1 MNTTFSV
8 IVALYNCEPYIEECL
23 RSLAMQ
29 THRDFETIVVDD
41 CSTDNGLAVARAC
54 VEGDERFRFLQMEH
68 NSGQGAARNRALDE
82 ARGDVI
88 VLLDADDLLD
98 EHALERIAARFEEQR
113 LDDLYFNATSFYEN
127 AEAYRC
133 VVEDFSQRTSFDDVA
148 TGTELFTF
156 FEQRDQF
163 FAHGALHAVTR
174 ELVER
179 ARIRFP
185 EGVIHED
192 LLFTFRIL
200 VAAQRSSFLNEPLYR
215 RRIRTGSTM
224 AQPRRTMRNIEG
236 HLVSV
241 CWMERWMDAH
251 VDELDPSFVE
261 AMTHRLS
268 KYLEICAYDYLS
280 DVTDNEKAAY
290 LATLTPREA
299 LAFQMDVVQRAALMR
314 EMYESKTWRVG
325 NAVVTVPRKLRD
337 GLKALLRKK
346 G

>member
-1 MNTTFSV
+1 MSTTFSV

-41 CSTDNGLAVARAC
+41 YSTDNGLAVARAC

-98 EHALERIAARFEEQR
+98 EHALERIAVRFEEQR

-133 VVEDFSQRTSFDDVA
+133 VAEDFSQRTNFDDVA

-192 LLFTFRIL
+192 LLFTFQIL

-215 RRIRTGSTM
+215 RRIRAGSTM
-224 AQPRRTMRNIEG
+224 AQPRRTMRNVKG

-241 CWMERWMDAH
+241 HWMERWMDAH

-261 AMTHRLS
+261 AMAHRLS
-268 KYLEICAYDYLS
+268 KYLEICAYDYLTG
-280 DVTDNEKAAY
+280 VTDDEKAAY
-290 LATLTPREA
+290 LTALTPREA

-325 NAVVTVPRKLRD
+325 NAVVAAPRKLRD
-337 GLKALLRKK
+337 GLKTLLRKK